1 MKKLLLLLVAG
12 TMLMSFSAPSEVE
25 VKQEVVSG
33 FCEGWDDG
41 YQQALD
47 DCLRVGLTPLCPIEP
62 INSNGY
68 KTGYGKGYAAAQAT
82 HCG

>member
-12 TMLMSFSAPSEVE
+12 MTLSFAAPSNMEVNE
-25 VKQEVVSG
+25 EVSG

-47 DCLRVGLTPLCPIEP
+47 DCLRVGLTPLCPLEP